1 MPVYKAPV
9 RDMQFVFFELFDG
22 AGLQTLPGFEEVDE
36 ETVVA
41 ILEEAGRFCEQELL
55 PLNHSG
61 DEEACRFENGKVT
74 TPTGFKAAYRS
85 FIEAGWNSI
94 ALDAEYGG
102 QGLPKSLHMMVDE
115 MLNATNLSFGL
126 YPGLTNGAWAALSS
140 YAGDQLKAVY
150 FPKMAEGTWSGTM
163 CLTEPQS
170 GSDLALVRTK
180 ALADADGTYLITGSK
195 IFITGGDHDLTENI
209 VHLVLARTP
218 DAPPG
223 VRGISL
229 FLVPKILVNDD
240 GGLGDANA
248 VTCGSIE
255 HKMGI
260 KGSATCTL
268 NFDGARGWLVGEPN
282 QGMRAMFKMMNTER
296 LAVGIQGIG
305 IGESAYQNA
314 VVYARERLQGR
325 APGGPQKPE
334 SNADPL
340 TVHPDVRRML
350 LSMRAYAEGARAL
363 SIWIAQE
370 LDHANRNPDP
380 ERRLQA
386 DRFIALMTPVAKAFF
401 TDLGSEVANLGVQ
414 VFGGHGY
421 IREHGMEQLVRDAR
435 VAQLYEGTNGI
446 QAMDLTGRKLFM
458 EEGKMIRSFLDPV
471 EAYITEKESND
482 LLSEFIEP
490 LRQAVSRLDR
500 ATRLILR
507 TGPEDPAVVGAA
519 ATPYLRLLGLTALA
533 YLWARMAEL
542 GLNSKSSDEAL
553 FYQAKVATA
562 RFFMRQL
569 LPQSEGL
576 FQAIDAGASSIMDFD
591 DAAW

>member
-1 MPVYKAPV
+1 
-9 RDMQFVFFELFDG
+9 
-22 AGLQTLPGFEEVDE
+22 
-36 ETVVA
+36 
-41 ILEEAGRFCEQELL
+41 
-55 PLNHSG
+55 
-61 DEEACRFENGKVT
+61 
-74 TPTGFKAAYRS
+74 
-85 FIEAGWNSI
+85 
-94 ALDAEYGG
+94 
-102 QGLPKSLHMMVDE
+102 

-150 FPKMAEGTWSGTM
+150 FPKMAEGVWSGTM

-180 ALADADGTYLITGSK
+180 ALPDADGTYLITGSK

-305 IGESAYQNA
+305 IGDSAYQNA

-325 APGGPQKPE
+325 APDGARKPE
-334 SNADPL
+334 ANADPL

-350 LSMRAYAEGARAL
+350 LSMRAYIEGARAL

-370 LDHANRNPDP
+370 LDYANRHPEP
-380 ERRLQA
+380 ERRRQA

-490 LRQAVSRLDR
+490 LKQAVSRLDR

-542 GLNSKSSDEAL
+542 GLNSKRSDEAL
-553 FYQAKVATA
+553 FYQAKAATA